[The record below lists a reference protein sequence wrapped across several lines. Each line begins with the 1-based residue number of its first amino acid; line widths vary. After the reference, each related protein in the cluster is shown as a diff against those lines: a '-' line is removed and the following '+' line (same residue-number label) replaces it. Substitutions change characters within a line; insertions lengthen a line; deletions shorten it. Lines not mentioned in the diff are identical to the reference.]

1 MASLPVPADVGRRV
15 HDLPKSNEEHMSQI
29 VLVTGASS
37 DLGAATA
44 MALADSGHT
53 TYAGITPAGARLA
66 ARLAEPSGHGPRPIS
81 LDVADQRS
89 VSTAVGDILAESGR
103 IDAVVHAVGPVPRGP
118 LESFTPYQLAQI
130 YDAHVLS
137 TQRVNRSV
145 LPQMRERR
153 EGLLVWV
160 VPANH
165 EAEGVPYLALHSEAV
180 TMIDH
185 LAASY
190 AQELT
195 EFGVETTI
203 IVPGFLIPEIGP
215 RVRTVHPDDAETVQ
229 AYEERY
235 PGLIHRVDSK
245 LAERE
250 LTSAEVALAAQ
261 AIAAAVSSPKG
272 TRPLRCVPGR
282 PSTASGQRAVW

>member
-1 MASLPVPADVGRRV
+1 
-15 HDLPKSNEEHMSQI
+15 MSQI

-37 DLGAATA
+37 DLGAAIA
-44 MALADSGHT
+44 DALAGAGHT
-53 TYAGITPAGARLA
+53 VYAGIGPAVVHPAEL
-66 ARLAEPSGHGPRPIS
+66 LAEPSVHGPRLRPIS

-89 VSTAVGDILAESGR
+89 VSTAVESILAEAGR

-137 TQRVNRSV
+137 TQRVNRCV
-145 LPQMRERR
+145 LPRMRERQ

-160 VPANH
+160 VPANR
-165 EAEGVPYLALHSEAV
+165 EAEGAPYLALHSEAV

-190 AQELT
+190 ARELT

-203 IVPGFLIPEIGP
+203 VVVPGLFAPGAGP
-215 RVRTVHPDDAETVQ
+215 AVRTVHPDDAETVQ
-229 AYEERY
+229 AYEGRY
-235 PGLIHRVDSK
+235 PGLVRRVDSK
-245 LAERE
+245 LAEHT
-250 LTSAEVALAAQ
+250 LTGAEVAVMAQ
-261 AIAAAVSSPKG
+261 AIAAVVGSPQG
-272 TRPLRCVPGR
+272 SRPLRIAPDRHSSAADR
-282 PSTASGQRAVW
+282 PAGW